1 MRSVVVVLPASMWAA
16 IPMFRVRSRGVCR
29 GISFSALSARS
40 VASPPV
46 VREGLV
52 GLRHLVGV
60 FPLLD
65 RPSPKV
71 GGVHE
76 FHGQF
81 LDHGALGTLAG
92 EGDDPTQGEGGATRG
107 VHL

>member
-16 IPMFRVRSRGVCR
+16 IPMFRVRSRGVCL

-52 GLRHLVGV
+52 GLRHLVRV
-60 FPLLD
+60 FPLLH
-65 RPSPKV
+65 RPPPKA
-71 GGVHE
+71 GAVHE
-76 FHGQF
+76 LHAQL
-81 LDHGALGTLAG
+81 LDHVALGTLAG
-92 EGDDPTQGEGGATRG
+92 EGDDPA
-107 VHL
+107 H